1 MEQKIYQEAAERFGT
16 PCYIF
21 DLDEFK
27 DRIASVQ
34 AVLGDQAEVCYAMK
48 ANPFL
53 IKAASEQASYLEVCS
68 PGEFAICERAG
79 VPMEQIVMSGVNK
92 EEKDIRYVVEHYGS
106 RVTYTVE
113 SLLHLERLQKAAQEF
128 GERLPILL
136 RVTSGN
142 QFGLSEELVRQIID
156 QRGRYSALEFKG
168 LQYFTGTQKKR
179 IKVLE
184 EELLYMDR
192 LILDLENAGYE
203 AEVLEFGPGLFIDY
217 FAKDEE
223 TDELGLLKEF
233 AGLFSKM
240 HAQKKLKLELGR
252 YLAASCGA
260 YLTSIVDQKVN
271 KDQGF
276 CIVDGGIHQVNYYG
290 QTMAMKI
297 PRYHQL
303 KHGSLQLSEEG
314 QLSKESVELNNE
326 NREVAAGGK
335 EMWNICGSLCTIND
349 LIVKN
354 LPLTQ
359 AAVGDV
365 LVFENTGAYS
375 VTEGMAI
382 FLSRDLPKVLYY
394 DKKHGLRVARDRV
407 ETNFLNCDAQT
418 LPGSSS
424 QH

>member
-1 MEQKIYQEAAERFGT
+1 MEQKIYRQAAEQFGT

-27 DRIASVQ
+27 KRIRSVKDI
-34 AVLGDQAEVCYAMK
+34 LGERAEVCYAMK

-53 IKAASEQASYLEVCS
+53 VKAASEMGGHLEVCS

-79 VPMEQIVMSGVNK
+79 VPMEQVVLSGVNK
-92 EEKDIRYVVEHYGS
+92 EDKDIRYAAEHYGN
-106 RVTYTVE
+106 RITYTVE

-128 GERLPILL
+128 NQKLPVLL

-142 QFGLSEELVRQIID
+142 QFGLAEEQVRRIIS

-168 LQYFTGTQKKR
+168 LQYFSGTQKKR
-179 IKVLE
+179 LKVLE
-184 EELLYMDR
+184 EELLYMDN
-192 LILDLENAGYE
+192 LILDLEKEGYE
-203 AEVLEFGPGLFIDY
+203 TEVLELGPGLYVEY
-217 FAKDEE
+217 FPKNEE
-223 TDELGLLKEF
+223 VDDLSLLKEF

-240 HAQKKLKLELGR
+240 HYKKRINLELGR

-271 KDQGF
+271 GGIGY
-276 CIVDGGIHQVNYYG
+276 CIMDGGIHQVNYYG

-297 PRYHQL
+297 PRYRQI
-303 KHGSLQLSEEG
+303 KKDGVQTVSD
-314 QLSKESVELNNE
+314 
-326 NREVAAGGK
+326 GK
-335 EMWNICGSLCTIND
+335 EPWNICGSLCSIND

-354 LPLTQ
+354 LPLYQ
-359 AAVGDV
+359 AAIGDI

-394 DKKHGLRVARDRV
+394 DKCQGLRLVRDRV
-407 ETNFLNCDAQT
+407 ETNILNWEADG
-418 LPGSSS
+418 LKS
-424 QH
+424 

>member
-1 MEQKIYQEAAERFGT
+1 MEYKSYLEAAEKFGT

-27 DRIASVQ
+27 KRIASVQ
-34 AVLGDQAEVCYAMK
+34 AILGERAEVCYAMK

-53 IKAASEQASYLEVCS
+53 VKAASEQASYLEVCS

-79 VPMEQIVMSGVNK
+79 IPMEQVVLSGVNK

-113 SLLHLERLQKAAQEF
+113 SLLQLERIQDAAQEF
-128 GERLPILL
+128 GERLPTLL

-142 QFGLSEELVRQIID
+142 QFGLSEVLVRQIIE
-156 QRGRYSALEFKG
+156 QRSRYSALEFIG
-168 LQYFTGTQKKR
+168 LQYFSGTQKKR
-179 IKVLE
+179 IKLLE

-192 LILDLENAGYE
+192 LILDLEKTGYE
-203 AEVLEFGPGLFIDY
+203 TEVLEFGPGLFVEY
-217 FAKDEE
+217 FPKDE
-223 TDELGLLKEF
+223 GLDDLDQLKDF

-240 HAQKKLKLELGR
+240 QFQKKLKLELGR
-252 YLAASCGA
+252 YLAASCGS

-303 KHGSLQLSEEG
+303 KKIQI
-314 QLSKESVELNNE
+314 SKEGMQ
-326 NREVAAGGK
+326 VAAEGR

-349 LIVKN
+349 IIVKN
-354 LPLTQ
+354 LPLSQ

-382 FLSRDLPKVLYY
+382 FLSRDMPKVLYY
-394 DKKHGLRVARDRV
+394 DREQGLRVARDRV
-407 ETNFLNCDAQT
+407 ETNFLNCDAQSI
-418 LPGSSS
+418 P
-424 QH
+424 

>member
-1 MEQKIYQEAAERFGT
+1 MEYKIYQEAAEKFGT

-27 DRIASVQ
+27 KRIASVQ
-34 AVLGDQAEVCYAMK
+34 AILGERAEVCYAMK

-53 IKAASEQASYLEVCS
+53 VKAASEQDSHLEVCS

-79 VPMEQIVMSGVNK
+79 IPMDQVVLSGVNK
-92 EEKDIRYVVEHYGS
+92 EEKEIRYVVEHYGS

-113 SLLHLERLQKAAQEF
+113 SLLHLERLQNAAQEF

-142 QFGLSEELVRQIID
+142 QFGLSEELVRQIIE
-156 QRGRYSALEFKG
+156 QRSRYSGLEFKG
-168 LQYFTGTQKKR
+168 LQYFSGTQKKR
-179 IKVLE
+179 IKLLE

-192 LILDLENAGYE
+192 LILDLEKAGYE
-203 AEVLEFGPGLFIDY
+203 TEVLEFGPGLFVEY
-217 FAKDEE
+217 FPKDEGL
-223 TDELGLLKEF
+223 DELGLLKEF
-233 AGLFSKM
+233 VGMLSKM
-240 HAQKKLKLELGR
+240 QFQKKLKLELGR
-252 YLAASCGA
+252 YLAASCGS

-271 KDQGF
+271 KGQGF

-303 KHGSLQLSEEG
+303 KKGSMQI
-314 QLSKESVELNNE
+314 SKEGV
-326 NREVAAGGK
+326 RVAAEGR
-335 EMWNICGSLCTIND
+335 ETWNICGSLCTLND
-349 LIVKN
+349 IIVKN
-354 LPLTQ
+354 LPLSQ

-375 VTEGMAI
+375 ITEGMAL
-382 FLSRDLPKVLYY
+382 FLSRDMPKVLYY
-394 DKKHGLRVARDRV
+394 DREQGLRVARDRV
-407 ETNFLNCDAQT
+407 ETNFWNCDAKT
-418 LPGSSS
+418 L
-424 QH
+424 Q